1 MSNFS
6 YMGSRAY
13 IEKLLRSSD
22 IKPNSVIIDTIT
34 LNREAIDQ
42 VVEEVIHRDEIPTN
56 VTVIC
61 PWIPEEV
68 IASSA
73 YGYVEWSASVVS
85 RLSEKIPVKTVFTP
99 KTAWE
104 WTESFET
111 MLDHSIMWVLEG
123 ASSFALTSTERLLRI
138 IRECT
143 NEQGQASSEYYVQPD
158 LVALSTIAQKL
169 SSVAT
174 KAVTIES
181 VSENDLHLV
190 IVEAGFD
197 STVADRIVASLA
209 IGFSP
214 LSAIDNGAMTYIL
227 RDVDSVLNS
236 LQKIG

>member
-13 IEKLLRSSD
+13 VEKLLRSSD
-22 IKPNSVIIDTIT
+22 IKPNSMIIDTIT

-42 VVEEVIHRDEIPTN
+42 IVEDVIHRDEIPTN

-61 PWIPEEV
+61 PWTPEEV

-73 YGYVEWSASVVS
+73 YGYVEWTAGVAS
-85 RLSEKIPVKTVFTP
+85 RLSEKMPVKTVFTP

-104 WTESFET
+104 WMESFET
-111 MLDHSIMWVLEG
+111 MFDHSIMWVLEG
-123 ASSFALTSTERLLRI
+123 ASSFALTSTERLSRI
-138 IRECT
+138 ICECI
-143 NEQGQASSEYYVQPD
+143 NSQGQDSSEYYVQPD

-174 KAVTIES
+174 KSVTIES
-181 VSENDLHLV
+181 VSENDLHSV

-197 STVADRIVASLA
+197 STVAGRIVSSLA

-214 LSAIDNGAMTYIL
+214 LAAIDNGETTHIL
-227 RDVDSVLNS
+227 SDVDSVLNG
-236 LQKIG
+236 L